1 MLRRKRPGTT
11 KESGIR
17 HASSRRKNCLR
28 SVNTLVNRQLHR
40 LRLGGRHGGR
50 QGLKV
55 PGLGHCV
62 AGFRN
67 SGAENDLGELG
78 QGQIRD
84 HAHPVSE
91 GHEIER
97 PPTRKERSQ
106 GQAPQQ
112 LLRPIAL
119 SPLLLPMLKRNR
131 HESTS
136 SREVSIELPSLAEK
150 PIFFDGRLSSPTIH
164 SCRTPTQ
171 LSRNIGYKAQPFG
184 IILLAVHYYRWR

>member
-106 GQAPQQ
+106 GQAP
-112 LLRPIAL
+112 
-119 SPLLLPMLKRNR
+119 
-131 HESTS
+131 
-136 SREVSIELPSLAEK
+136 
-150 PIFFDGRLSSPTIH
+150 IFFDGRLSSPAIYRLRRYILAEHPPNYLEISGTKLNH
-164 SCRTPTQ
+164 SG
-171 LSRNIGYKAQPFG
+171 LFFWPFITTVG
-184 IILLAVHYYRWR
+184 AEDLQRSEE